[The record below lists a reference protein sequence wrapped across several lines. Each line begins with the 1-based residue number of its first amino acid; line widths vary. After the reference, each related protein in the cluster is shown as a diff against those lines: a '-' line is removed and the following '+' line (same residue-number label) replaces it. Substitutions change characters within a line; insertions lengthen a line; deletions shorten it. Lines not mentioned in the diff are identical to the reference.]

1 MEALKIF
8 NQGFFDFKTRRI
20 KMTNLIINK
29 IHEKLIKI
37 SRIKDNIND
46 CKPESKNIYKKEI
59 KYLTD
64 EIKLFL
70 DELNKAVQQEAE
82 PSDLMAIPE
91 ISCTEEGFVRI
102 KIPFI
107 LRNSI
112 VDFSK
117 YSNVLSKY
125 FSEFL
130 GNDTDF
136 PWEDNRVFIKYIYE
150 KNIDEKYYANPM
162 DLSMFW
168 KLFFVNL
175 PGNYKVSSGNF
186 CDDETA
192 TEIYIVPRE
201 SYKAFQKKY
210 LYNEMEDEKMK

>member
-1 MEALKIF
+1 
-8 NQGFFDFKTRRI
+8 
-20 KMTNLIINK
+20 MTNLIINK
-29 IHEKLIKI
+29 IYEKLIKI
-37 SRIKDNIND
+37 SRIKDNMNY
-46 CKPESKNIYKKEI
+46 CEQESKNLYKKEI

-64 EIKLFL
+64 EIKTLL
-70 DELNKAVQQEAE
+70 DELNKTVQQETD
-82 PSDLMAIPE
+82 PSDLLLIPE
-91 ISCTEEGFVRI
+91 ISCTEEGYVKI
-102 KIPFI
+102 EIPFI

-117 YSNVLSKY
+117 FSNVLCEY

-130 GNDTDF
+130 GNDTEF

-150 KNIDEKYYANPM
+150 KNINEKYYANPM

-175 PGNYKVSSGNF
+175 PGNYNVTSGNF
-186 CDDETA
+186 VGDETA

-201 SYKAFQKKY
+201 SYKDFQKKY
-210 LYNEMEDEKMK
+210 VFNEMEDEKMKWRDEKNWDFES

>member
-1 MEALKIF
+1 
-8 NQGFFDFKTRRI
+8 
-20 KMTNLIINK
+20 MTNLIINK
-29 IHEKLIKI
+29 IYEKLIRI
-37 SRIKDNIND
+37 SRDKDIMND
-46 CKPESKNIYKKEI
+46 CKQESKNLYKKEI

-64 EIKLFL
+64 EIKSFL
-70 DELNKAVQQEAE
+70 DELNKPVQQETD
-82 PSDLMAIPE
+82 PSDLMPIPE
-91 ISCTEEGFVRI
+91 ISCTEEGYVKI
-102 KIPFI
+102 EIPFI

-117 YSNVLSKY
+117 FSNVLCEY

-130 GNDTDF
+130 GNDTEF
-136 PWEDNRVFIKYIYE
+136 PWEDNWVFIKYIYE

-175 PGNYKVSSGNF
+175 PGNYNVTSGNF
-186 CDDETA
+186 VGDETA

-201 SYKAFQKKY
+201 SYKDFQKKY
-210 LYNEMEDEKMK
+210 VFNEMEDEKMK

>member
-1 MEALKIF
+1 
-8 NQGFFDFKTRRI
+8 
-20 KMTNLIINK
+20 MTNLIINK
-29 IHEKLIKI
+29 IYEKLIKI
-37 SRIKDNIND
+37 SRIKDNMNY
-46 CKPESKNIYKKEI
+46 CEQESKNLYKKEI

-64 EIKLFL
+64 EIKTLL
-70 DELNKAVQQEAE
+70 DELNKTVQQETD
-82 PSDLMAIPE
+82 PSDLLLIPE
-91 ISCTEEGFVRI
+91 ISCTEEGYVKI
-102 KIPFI
+102 EIPFI

-117 YSNVLSKY
+117 FSNVLCEY

-130 GNDTDF
+130 GNDTEF

-150 KNIDEKYYANPM
+150 KNINEKYYANPM

-175 PGNYKVSSGNF
+175 PGNYNVTSGNF
-186 CDDETA
+186 VGDETA

-201 SYKAFQKKY
+201 SYKDFQKKY
-210 LYNEMEDEKMK
+210 VFNEMEDEKMK

>member
-1 MEALKIF
+1 
-8 NQGFFDFKTRRI
+8 
-20 KMTNLIINK
+20 MTNIVLNK
-29 IHEKLIKI
+29 IYENLIRI
-37 SRIKDNIND
+37 SRDKDIMND
-46 CKPESKNIYKKEI
+46 CKPGSKNLYKKEI
-59 KYLTD
+59 KYLID
-64 EIKLFL
+64 EIKTLL
-70 DELNKAVQQEAE
+70 DELNKTVQQETE
-82 PSDLMAIPE
+82 PSNLMPIPE
-91 ISCTEEGFVRI
+91 ISCTAEGYVKI

-117 YSNVLSKY
+117 FSNDLSEY

-130 GNDTDF
+130 GNDTEF

-175 PGNYKVSSGNF
+175 PGNYKVTSGNF
-186 CDDETA
+186 SGEETG
-192 TEIYIVPRE
+192 TEIYIVPKE
-201 SYKAFQKKY
+201 SYKDFQKKY
-210 LYNEMEDEKMK
+210 VFNGMEYEK